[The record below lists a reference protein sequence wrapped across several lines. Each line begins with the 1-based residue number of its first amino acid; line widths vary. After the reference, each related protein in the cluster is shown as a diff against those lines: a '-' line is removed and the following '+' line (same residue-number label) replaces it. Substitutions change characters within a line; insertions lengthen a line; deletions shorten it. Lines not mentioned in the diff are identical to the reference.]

1 MTQVFLS
8 LGSNI
13 EPLSHL
19 RQAIAALRDRFGEL
33 VMSPVYE
40 SVAVG
45 FKGDNFLNLVVALD
59 TDLPVGT
66 LSVLLREIEASNGRR
81 RDTEKFASRTLD
93 IDILTYGDTVG
104 LVDGVALPRDEI
116 ERYSFVIKPLAD
128 IAGDQV
134 YPVTGERYAEISRR
148 LTDDDD
154 TLWRVDVALEA
165 AAGGRAPGP

>member
-13 EPLSHL
+13 EPQSHL
-19 RQAIAALRDRFGEL
+19 RQAIAALRAHFGEL
-33 VMSPVYE
+33 AMSPVYE

-66 LSVLLREIEASNGRR
+66 LSALLREIEASNGRR

-104 LVDGVALPRDEI
+104 VVDGVALPRDEI
-116 ERYSFVIKPLAD
+116 ERYGFVIKPLAD
-128 IAGDQV
+128 IAGDLV

-154 TLWRVDVALEA
+154 TLWQVDVALDA